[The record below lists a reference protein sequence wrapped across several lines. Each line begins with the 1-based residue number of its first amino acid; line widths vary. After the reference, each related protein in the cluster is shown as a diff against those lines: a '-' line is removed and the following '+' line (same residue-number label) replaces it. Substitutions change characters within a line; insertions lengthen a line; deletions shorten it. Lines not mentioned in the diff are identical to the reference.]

1 MSLLH
6 VALFK
11 VDIHQLLEPYT
22 KRLGG
27 TKNIPLNSQ
36 THVAIF
42 GWAGILNS
50 KCRL

>member
-27 TKNIPLNSQ
+27 TKKHTTYLLN
-36 THVAIF
+36 TCCYIWV
-42 GWAGILNS
+42 GWYI
-50 KCRL
+50 KQ